1 MRGFPS
7 KREEA
12 RGNRK
17 VKNMRE
23 GESNGRSSSFE
34 NIRRNTVRS

>member
-23 GESNGRSSSFE
+23 GKSDGRSSRFE
-34 NIRRNTVRS
+34 KIRGNTVRS